1 MKDQYQVIK
10 RPLLTEKS
18 DHLRE
23 AENQYCFEVDVQASK
38 HDVKE
43 AIETLFGVHV
53 TKVRMQNRPGKEKRL
68 GRNIG
73 RRASWKK
80 AFVSLAADDHIELF
94 EGI

>member
-23 AENQYCFEVDVQASK
+23 GENQYCFEVDVQASK
-38 HDVKE
+38 DDVKE
-43 AIETLFGVHV
+43 AVESLFGVHV
-53 TKVRMQNRPGKEKRL
+53 TKVRMQNRLGKIKRM
-68 GRNIG
+68 GRNSG
-73 RRASWKK
+73 RCSSWKK
-80 AFVSLAADDHIELF
+80 AVVSLAADDHIELF

>member
-18 DHLRE
+18 DALRE
-23 AENQYCFEVDVQASK
+23 TGNQYCFEVDVEATK

-43 AIETLFGVHV
+43 AVESLFGVQV
-53 TKVRMQNRPGKEKRL
+53 TKVRIQNRLGKIKRL
-68 GRNIG
+68 GRNQG

>member
-23 AENQYCFEVDVQASK
+23 AENQYCFEVDVKANKQ
-38 HDVKE
+38 DVKE
-43 AIETLFGVHV
+43 AIEGLFGVKV
-53 TKVRMQNRPGKEKRL
+53 TQVRIQNRPGKLKRM
-68 GRNIG
+68 GRNQG
-73 RRASWKK
+73 RRAAWKK
-80 AFVSLAADDHIELF
+80 AFVSLAADEHIELF

>member
-23 AENQYCFEVDVQASK
+23 TENQYCFEVDVVASK
-38 HDVKE
+38 QDVKE
-43 AIETLFGVHV
+43 AVESLFGVHV
-53 TKVRMQNRPGKEKRL
+53 TKVRLQNHLGKIKRL
-68 GRNIG
+68 GRNSG
-73 RRASWKK
+73 RRSSWKK

>member
-1 MKDQYQVIK
+1 MKDQYQIIK

-23 AENQYCFEVDVQASK
+23 AENQYCFEVDVKASK
-38 HDVKE
+38 QDVKQAVE
-43 AIETLFGVHV
+43 GLFGVNV
-53 TKVRMQNRPGKEKRL
+53 TKVRLQNRMGKVKRL
-68 GRNIG
+68 GRNSG
-73 RRASWKK
+73 RRPSWKK

>member
-1 MKDQYQVIK
+1 MKDQFKVIK

-18 DHLRE
+18 DSLRE
-23 AENQYCFEVDVQASK
+23 TGNQYCFEVAVEATK

-43 AIETLFGVHV
+43 AVESLFGVQV
-53 TKVRMQNRPGKEKRL
+53 TKVRVQNRLGKVKRL
-68 GRNIG
+68 GRNQG

-80 AFVSLAADDHIELF
+80 AFVSLAADNHIELF

>member
-23 AENQYCFEVDVQASK
+23 AVNQYCFEVAVEASK
-38 HDVKE
+38 RDVKE
-43 AIETLFGVHV
+43 AVESLFGVNV
-53 TKVRMQNRPGKEKRL
+53 TKVRLQNRMGKVKRM
-68 GRNIG
+68 GRNSG
-73 RRASWKK
+73 RRSSWKK

>member
-1 MKDQYQVIK
+1 MKDQYQIIK

-18 DHLRE
+18 DYLRE
-23 AENQYCFEVDVQASK
+23 NGNQYCFEVDVQASK

-43 AIETLFGVHV
+43 AVESLFGVRV
-53 TKVRMQNRPGKEKRL
+53 TKVRLQNRLGKIKRL
-68 GRNIG
+68 GRHSG
-73 RRASWKK
+73 RRSSWKK

>member
-1 MKDQYQVIK
+1 MIDQYQVIK

-18 DHLRE
+18 DALRE
-23 AENQYCFEVDVQASK
+23 TGNQYCFEVDVVATK
-38 HDVKE
+38 HDVKAAVE
-43 AIETLFGVHV
+43 SLFGVSV
-53 TKVRMQNRPGKEKRL
+53 TKVRIQNRLGKIKRQ
-68 GRNIG
+68 GRNQG

>member
-1 MKDQYQVIK
+1 MKDQFKVIK

-18 DHLRE
+18 DSLRE
-23 AENQYCFEVDVQASK
+23 TENQYCFEVDVEATK

-43 AIETLFGVHV
+43 AIEGLFGVRV
-53 TKVRMQNRPGKEKRL
+53 TKVRMQNRLGKLKRL
-68 GRNIG
+68 GRNQG

-80 AFVSLAADDHIELF
+80 AFVSLAADNHIELF